1 MKHRHFTQ
9 AARRLTALTL
19 ALLLALPSAY
29 AAAGSTQ
36 LRTSRVLADCLTYSN
51 TFTSHS
57 ASGRV

>member
-29 AAAGSTQ
+29 AAAGSPP
-36 LRTSRVLADCLTYSN
+36 AA
-51 TFTSHS
+51 HHPG
-57 ASGRV
+57 AG